1 MRRVGPSQS
10 RRIYTNRDNVMCKRL
25 LRGGLVRVDELVD
38 FVALVGGV
46 ASSSQLKSAGFS
58 AGLIAHARAVALSG
72 SHEEFT
78 ALQMSLT
85 MTFL

>member
-1 MRRVGPSQS
+1 M
-10 RRIYTNRDNVMCKRL
+10 
-25 LRGGLVRVDELVD
+25 RVDELVD

-46 ASSSQLKSAGFS
+46 ASSSQLNLQDSRLDS
-58 AGLIAHARAVALSG
+58 LRMLVRAVVLSG
-72 SHEEFT
+72 SREEFT

>member
-1 MRRVGPSQS
+1 M
-10 RRIYTNRDNVMCKRL
+10 
-25 LRGGLVRVDELVD
+25 RVDELVD

-58 AGLIAHARAVALSG
+58 AGLITHASEAVALSG
-72 SHEEFT
+72 SREEFT

>member
-1 MRRVGPSQS
+1 M
-10 RRIYTNRDNVMCKRL
+10 
-25 LRGGLVRVDELVD
+25 RVDELVD

-58 AGLIAHARAVALSG
+58 AGLIAHASEGGRIERLTR
-72 SHEEFT
+72 EFT